1 MPGLPARR
9 AGLDGSDP
17 WARFEEWR
25 RALDSLFDCAPVEE
39 TPAAFHGELVG
50 YQLDPVLLGA
60 SRASAQRFHR
70 DEARIAAA
78 GVDHLLIQLYQ
89 SGRCA
94 FDADGHAAEGRA
106 GDIVCFDL
114 SRPMTSV
121 TSDLETVSLVVP
133 RQMLRLA
140 PRALD
145 GLHGAVLDGGSA
157 MGRLLSDHLRSL
169 LSVAPGMNAAD
180 SRLVCEATAG
190 LLSAG
195 LASAAGASAVPE
207 ILIAPNVQ
215 AVQRFIEMNLTNFDL
230 SAEMVMKRFGL
241 SRSAL
246 YRLFEPLGGV
256 AEYIRQRRL
265 SRAALRIGSVGRGRG
280 AVARLAHLSGF
291 ASEAAFTRAFR
302 SRYGIAPRAVL
313 QDPQGAGGWH
323 GGRGP
328 AVDDW
333 LHAWMAGLSAAVR

>member
-1 MPGLPARR
+1 
-9 AGLDGSDP
+9 
-17 WARFEEWR
+17 
-25 RALDSLFDCAPVEE
+25 
-39 TPAAFHGELVG
+39 
-50 YQLDPVLLGA
+50 
-60 SRASAQRFHR
+60 
-70 DEARIAAA
+70 
-78 GVDHLLIQLYQ
+78 
-89 SGRCA
+89 
-94 FDADGHAAEGRA
+94 
-106 GDIVCFDL
+106 
-114 SRPMTSV
+114 MTSV

-265 SRAALRIGSVGRGRG
+265 SRAALRIGSVGGARRCRPSCPSVRICKRGSLHAG
-280 AVARLAHLSGF
+280 LPQPLWHC
-291 ASEAAFTRAFR
+291 
-302 SRYGIAPRAVL
+302 PRAVL
-313 QDPQGAGGWH
+313 QDPQGAGAGTGAGPR
-323 GGRGP
+323 GG
-328 AVDDW
+328 
-333 LHAWMAGLSAAVR
+333 